1 MAKKLNAAEAAMNEK
16 MRVLM
21 KLRNNGVHTEKDV
34 HGLKAETMLTLPGI
48 TVPEMRIIIETQK
61 SVRDSR
67 FFSYLMEAPENM
79 LPECVSRMAQEDS
92 PSDGCE
98 EGGDGYV

>member
-1 MAKKLNAAEAAMNEK
+1 MAKKLNAADGAMNEK

-34 HGLKAETMLTLPGI
+34 QGLKAETMLTLPGI

-79 LPECVSRMAQEDS
+79 VPECISRMEDEA
-92 PSDGCE
+92 PDN

>member
-1 MAKKLNAAEAAMNEK
+1 MAKKLNAADAAMNGK

-34 HGLKAETMLTLPGI
+34 QGLKAETMLTLPGI

-67 FFSYLMEAPENM
+67 FFSYLMEAPETM
-79 LPECVSRMAQEDS
+79 LPECVSRMVQEDS
-92 PSDGCE
+92 PSDGSE

>member
-1 MAKKLNAAEAAMNEK
+1 MAKKLNAADAAMNEK

-34 HGLKAETMLTLPGI
+34 QGLKAETMLTLPGI
-48 TVPEMRIIIETQK
+48 TGPEMRIIIETQK

-67 FFSYLMEAPENM
+67 FFSYLMEAPESM
-79 LPECVSRMAQEDS
+79 LPECVSRTEDDV
-92 PSDGCE
+92 SDSK
-98 EGGDGYV
+98 GGDGYV

>member
-1 MAKKLNAAEAAMNEK
+1 MNEK

-34 HGLKAETMLTLPGI
+34 QGLKAETMLTLPGI

-79 LPECVSRMAQEDS
+79 VAERVRRIVQEDM
-92 PSDGCE
+92 PSEGYED
-98 EGGDGYV
+98 GGDGYV